1 MSNTNTPNHAV
12 DDKSNE
18 EKKMTFWQQLASVII
33 VLGCFVCL
41 ASPFLSL
48 YQQNKIITSW
58 YKFESDFVK
67 RQSEQYRNQLDFDSK
82 FFGNLADFV
91 KNSNQTM
98 TDNMV
103 QLYMQTYC
111 LDHKLVLNGK
121 YMRFFYDEEKK
132 GAYIILGDSFP
143 IVNSKEPVAFFLTD
157 AQLNAMKIS
166 IDERLKDLKEKKQQ
180 NES

>member
-1 MSNTNTPNHAV
+1 MSNADTPNHAV

-18 EKKMTFWQQLASVII
+18 EKKMTFWQQLSSVII
-33 VLGCFVCL
+33 VLGCAVCL
-41 ASPFLSL
+41 VSPFLAL

-58 YKFESDFVK
+58 YKFESDFVEHQNK
-67 RQSEQYRNQLDFDSK
+67 QYRSQLDFDTK
-82 FFGNLADFV
+82 FFGELADFI
-91 KNSNQTM
+91 KNNNQTM

-103 QLYMQTYC
+103 QLYMQKYC
-111 LDHKLVLNGK
+111 LDHKLVLKGK

-132 GAYIILGDSFP
+132 GAYVILGDSYP
-143 IVNSKEPVAFFLTD
+143 IVNSKEPVAFFLTE

-166 IDERLKDLKEKKQQ
+166 IDETLKDLKEKKKE